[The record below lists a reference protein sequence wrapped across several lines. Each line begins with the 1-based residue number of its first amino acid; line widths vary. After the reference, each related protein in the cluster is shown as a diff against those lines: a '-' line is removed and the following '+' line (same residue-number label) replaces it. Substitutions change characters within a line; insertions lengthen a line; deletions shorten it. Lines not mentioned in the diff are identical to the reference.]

1 MRKLSLCRIAIFFA
15 LLAASSCCQTS
26 FAQQLLRDEVT
37 GKTHGWHF
45 SLHRGAPRVIILP
58 EAADD
63 DAERISLAR
72 SLLKLRCNVYIP
84 RMDDVFFNPHT
95 SPDSLTRLTK
105 QAVSE
110 IFRWDHPS
118 EVLLVGA
125 GKSASLALLT
135 SLRDFRVK
143 AVIALSPGEFFG
155 EHYSLTDSLSALSV
169 PVLALYRQEEQKM
182 VRGIFKKSNRRLTVF
197 SPTLHRSGYPA
208 LTDSGKRGGEA
219 WLAVSIFYSEQVGE

>member
-15 LLAASSCCQTS
+15 LLAASGCCQTV

-37 GKTHGWHF
+37 GKTQGWHF

-125 GKSASLALLT
+125 GKSASLARLT

-143 AVIALSPGEFFG
+143 AVIAL
-155 EHYSLTDSLSALSV
+155 
-169 PVLALYRQEEQKM
+169 
-182 VRGIFKKSNRRLTVF
+182 
-197 SPTLHRSGYPA
+197 
-208 LTDSGKRGGEA
+208 
-219 WLAVSIFYSEQVGE
+219 